1 MILYITG
8 AIFNVLFL
16 LIFRSVFTDTQ
27 ERKRMFAWICSTS
40 AVLSFILWIAILI
53 VIIIECFKYLNNKK
67 NDKKEKQCYDKAI
80 NILRD
85 VFMMLCNTNGPLPS
99 VDEQGKVIRI
109 IQDTK
114 DKINKL
120 IEKKL

>member
-1 MILYITG
+1 MT
-8 AIFNVLFL
+8 
-16 LIFRSVFTDTQ
+16 
-27 ERKRMFAWICSTS
+27 
-40 AVLSFILWIAILI
+40 
-53 VIIIECFKYLNNKK
+53 
-67 NDKKEKQCYDKAI
+67 KKEQQCYDKAI
-80 NILRD
+80 NALWS
-85 VFMMLCNTNGPLPS
+85 VHQMLCNVNGPLPS